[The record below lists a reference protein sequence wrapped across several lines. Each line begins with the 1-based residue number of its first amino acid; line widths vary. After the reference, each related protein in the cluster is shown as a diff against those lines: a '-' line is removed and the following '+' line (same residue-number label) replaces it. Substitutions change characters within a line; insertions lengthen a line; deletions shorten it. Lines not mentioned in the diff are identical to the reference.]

1 MAKRLELFEQKKRKH
16 AEKELQEGAGDP
28 EQAAKKPKRGGNASV
43 PSQGQSVNKVGTRT
57 SGTTAATPTVPSQ
70 QHPVSEEL
78 PFPGPTPPSPLIH
91 VVSEES
97 SEDQEF
103 LAQRTRRHRTG
114 KSKGPFSFNA
124 CSCVSRISHKNCF
137 LSDLLSLCL

>member
-16 AEKELQEGAGDP
+16 AERELQEGVGDP
-28 EQAAKKPKRGGNASV
+28 EQAAKKLKKGGAASI
-43 PSQGQSVNKVGTRT
+43 PAQGQSGNRVGTGT
-57 SGTTAATPTVPSQ
+57 SGTTAAAPAVPPL

-78 PFPGPTPPSPLIH
+78 PFPGPTPPSPGIH
-91 VVSEES
+91 VISEES

-103 LAQRTRRHRTG
+103 LAQRTRRHRSG